1 MKNWTIFTA
10 ESIFTF
16 GKHNGKTLEQVAQCD
31 APYIL
36 WCVRNIDKFLID
48 KGAFLDFQKKYE
60 KSFVTICSPTND
72 EFERTTNFYEA
83 TEQDLDLLENKWNNY
98 TNQNSSRQYANYD
111 HYEDYSV
118 DRNPFYNDNLDMDQQ
133 DQEFWDSL

>member
-16 GKHNGKTLEQVAQCD
+16 GKHQGKTLEQVAQCD

-36 WCVRNIDKFLID
+36 WCVRNIDKFLIEKD
-48 KGAFLDFQKKYE
+48 AFLDFQKKYE

-98 TNQNSSRQYANYD
+98 TNQNSSRQYADYD